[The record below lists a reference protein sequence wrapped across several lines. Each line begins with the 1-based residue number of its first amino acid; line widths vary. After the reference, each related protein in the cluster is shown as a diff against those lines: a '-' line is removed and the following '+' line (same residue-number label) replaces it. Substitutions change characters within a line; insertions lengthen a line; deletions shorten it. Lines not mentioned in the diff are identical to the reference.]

1 MYASNM
7 VLGMLFAKAR
17 NVRRKDI
24 FLDGVLA
31 GSVKSPAAA
40 FVLVAALSPRQG
52 KRPHGPTIAGIVPS
66 SGGAS
71 DVESGTSLTIS
82 GTNFGAAGS
91 TVSVSFSYISAD
103 GSTTGTRLAQGTV
116 GAGGTG
122 TNPTISVETPDMDG
136 IVNESEETVDVTVI
150 VTAGG
155 RTSNPS
161 TITYTTPS

>member
-1 MYASNM
+1 MNASNM

-17 NVRRKDI
+17 DVRRKDI

-31 GSVKSPAAA
+31 GSVKNPAAA

-52 KRPHGPTIAGIVPS
+52 KRPHGPTITGIVPS
-66 SGGAS
+66 SGGS

-103 GSTTGTRLAQGTV
+103 GSTRGTRLAQGTV

-122 TNPTISVETPDMDG
+122 TSPTISVETPDMDG
-136 IVNESEETVDVTVI
+136 IVDESEETVNVTVI
-150 VTAGG
+150 VTVGG

-161 TITYTTPS
+161 TITYTTTSS